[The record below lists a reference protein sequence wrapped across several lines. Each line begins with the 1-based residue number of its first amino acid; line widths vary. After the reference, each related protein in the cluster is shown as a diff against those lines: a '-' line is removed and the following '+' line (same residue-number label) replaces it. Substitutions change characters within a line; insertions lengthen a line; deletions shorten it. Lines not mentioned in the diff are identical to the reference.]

1 MSDMSAALKIAAAG
15 MRAQSSRMRIIA
27 ENVANS
33 GSTATGPDGQPY
45 RRKIPV
51 FTEELDRA
59 SGTNLVRMSKATP
72 DPSDYRSVYDPGHP
86 AADAKGFVKYPNVNS
101 MVELMD
107 MREAQR
113 SFEANIS
120 VIENSRAMLARTLE
134 LLRSR

>member
-1 MSDMSAALKIAAAG
+1 MTDMSSALKIAAAG
-15 MRAQSSRMRIIA
+15 MRAQSSRMRVIA
-27 ENVANS
+27 ENVANA

-51 FTEELDRA
+51 FAEELDRA
-59 SGTNLVRMSKATP
+59 TGVRLVHMSKPIADT
-72 DPSDYRSVYDPGHP
+72 SKFRSVYDPGHP

-120 VIENSRAMLARTLE
+120 VIENSRAMLSRTLE

>member
-1 MSDMSAALKIAAAG
+1 MTDMSSALKIAAAG

-59 SGTNLVRMSKATP
+59 SGTQLVRMSKAAS
-72 DPSDYRSVYDPGHP
+72 DPTAFRSVYDPGHP

-120 VIENSRAMLARTLE
+120 VIENSRAMLSRTLE

>member
-1 MSDMSAALKIAAAG
+1 MTDMSSALKIAAAG
-15 MRAQSSRMRIIA
+15 MRAQSARMRVIA
-27 ENVANS
+27 ENVANA

-45 RRKIPV
+45 RRKVPI

-59 SGTNLVRMSKATP
+59 TGTRLVRMSKAMP
-72 DPSDYRSVYDPGHP
+72 DPSKFRSVYDPGHP

-101 MVELMD
+101 MIEMMD

-113 SFEANIS
+113 TFEANIS
-120 VIENSRAMLARTLE
+120 VIENSRAMMSRTLE